1 MVRVT
6 NFFDAQLHLPASQ
19 RPTSSQ
25 RQKTGAGVNGSVH
38 TTSEQDVS
46 GEQTVS
52 WYNKVLESVRQRY
65 RKLQR
70 FVR

>member
-6 NFFDAQLHLPASQ
+6 NFFDGQLHLPASQ
-19 RPTSSQ
+19 RPMSSQ
-25 RQKTGAGVNGSVH
+25 RRKPGTGVNGSVH
-38 TTSEQDVS
+38 TPSEQDVS
-46 GEQTVS
+46 DEQMIS